1 MHDNCFSRSTSCN
14 LIVHNN
20 LFMTCS
26 IDQKNDVDSVL
37 PFYALPHLMTS
48 WTHDKVKI
56 TKPRHDKHL
65 RRDRPLFLH
74 VNKTT
79 KSRLT
84 RGDNLQW
91 LYHKAKNMTYY
102 WGAIDFY
109 NITVNKSTTSSFHGL
124 IKLIQW
130 LVSHSLVHLD
140 LSLDLVSFCV
150 VNGVEWAKGLLSWL
164 KKCMP
169 EEIEFIH
176 FLIL

>member
-1 MHDNCFSRSTSCN
+1 
-14 LIVHNN
+14 
-20 LFMTCS
+20 MTCS

-37 PFYALPHLMTS
+37 PFYALPRLMTS
-48 WTHDKVKI
+48 WTHVKVKI
-56 TKPRHDKHL
+56 TKPRRDKHL

-84 RGDNLQW
+84 TGDNLQW

-109 NITVNKSTTSSFHGL
+109 SITVNKSTTSSFHGL

-169 EEIEFIH
+169 EATEFIH

>member
-1 MHDNCFSRSTSCN
+1 
-14 LIVHNN
+14 
-20 LFMTCS
+20 
-26 IDQKNDVDSVL
+26 
-37 PFYALPHLMTS
+37 MTS

-65 RRDRPLFLH
+65 RHDRPLFLH

-84 RGDNLQW
+84 RGDKLQW
-91 LYHKAKNMTYY
+91 LYHKAKNRTYY
-102 WGAIDFY
+102 WGARLLQHYCEQKHHLKFSWADQ
-109 NITVNKSTTSSFHGL
+109 
-124 IKLIQW
+124 IQW

-140 LSLDLVSFCV
+140 LSCDLVSFCV

-169 EEIEFIH
+169 EELKLSSFISLCYKQQTMSTFH
-176 FLIL
+176 LWYCIAVLYHLTIITRRFMV